1 MDPRIQQM
9 DDRLLLLNLY
19 LTQAIALVLG
29 FLGLYFFYLRQG
41 VSFTSLFS
49 LGENGYSTLGWA
61 LLLAALIIVIEVC
74 LVYSL
79 PATYFDDGGI
89 NKKLFS
95 NRTVGHIIVMTAIV
109 AFCEELLFRL
119 VLQDQIGLFWTSV
132 IFAFV
137 HIRYISKWVMF
148 TTVFLVSLS
157 FGWLYIYT
165 GSVIAPMV
173 SHFVVDLILAL
184 FIRFDLLKDKK

>member
-29 FLGLYFFYLRQG
+29 IAGLYFFHIRHG
-41 VSFTSLFS
+41 VSFASLFS
-49 LGENGYSTLGWA
+49 LGENAYSSLGWA
-61 LLLAALIIVIEVC
+61 LLLAALIIVIEVV

-79 PATYFDDGGI
+79 PAAYFDDGGI
-89 NKKLFS
+89 NEKLFS
-95 NRTVGHIIVMTAIV
+95 NRSIGHIIIMTAVV
-109 AFCEELLFRL
+109 AICEELLFRL

-132 IFAFV
+132 LFAFV

-148 TTVFLVSLS
+148 TAVFLVSLS
-157 FGWLYIYT
+157 LGWLYSHT

-173 SHFVVDLILAL
+173 SHFVVDFILAL